1 MNLKGL
7 YCITSFEHSLG
18 RNNVDVVRAMLDGG
32 AKIIQYREKYASK
45 KHKYNECIQIAQ
57 FAKEFGAYLIVNDDI
72 DIAISV
78 GAYGIHLGQDDL
90 PIEQARKI
98 VGSKMIIGISTHSP
112 AQAEAAVR
120 GGADYIGVGP
130 IFATK
135 TKVNVCDAVGLEY
148 LDYAVKNIKIPFVAI
163 GGIKTHNLDTVLDR
177 GAKCVAMV
185 TEIVCSPNIK
195 EKTASLVNRINY
207 NQPQKK

>member
-1 MNLKGL
+1 MNIKGL
-7 YCITSFEHSLG
+7 YCITSYEHSLG
-18 RNNVDVVRAMLDGG
+18 RCNVEVVRAMLEGG

-45 KHKYNECIQIAQ
+45 KHKYNECVQIIELV
-57 FAKEFGAYLIVNDDI
+57 KEFGAYLIVNDDI
-72 DIAISV
+72 DIAMLV

-112 AQAEAAVR
+112 AQAEAAVQ
-120 GGADYIGVGP
+120 GGAGYIGVGP

-163 GGIKTHNLDTVLDR
+163 GGIKTHNLDMVLNK

-185 TEIVCSPNIK
+185 TEIVGAQNIK
-195 EKTASLVNRINY
+195 EKTASLVNRII
-207 NQPQKK
+207 